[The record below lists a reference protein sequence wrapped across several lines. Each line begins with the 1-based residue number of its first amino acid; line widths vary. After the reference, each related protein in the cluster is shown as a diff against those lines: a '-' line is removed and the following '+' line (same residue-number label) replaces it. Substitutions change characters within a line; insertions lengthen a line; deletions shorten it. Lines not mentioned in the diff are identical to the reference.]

1 MEYRIRVY
9 AGENIYDF
17 PLNGREQLSVGT
29 GEKDDCRVVSG
40 HIGER
45 HLFFHKRNGS
55 WFVSG
60 RDETLADGER
70 KLQEGEVFILDR
82 SAHIAAC
89 VLEYHAEVTQK
100 FKMTGNSQVV
110 LGRGRGC
117 DMVLPGSNVSRQH
130 AVIVGRDDG
139 WQISD
144 NGSRNGTFLNQER
157 LTEET
162 MLQNGDVIS
171 IGDYN
176 ILYKDGFLMIGVQED
191 DGLFEEKEDAY
202 PHWFGR
208 APRLSRGLPTEKI
221 EIQNPPAESTKPESD
236 WISILTSPLVMLIS
250 LGLMAVV
257 TAASMGTLLIF
268 TGPMA
273 VAQIVLSVRSHKKQK
288 KKYREKEQARLTKY
302 GAYLDEAEK
311 KIQSMKRQQIIA
323 MQGANPSLEECLSI
337 VKARDIRLWSRRD
350 TDEDFMRLRIGIGES
365 PTSFEVSGQKNG
377 FTIEEDSLLTRA
389 ERIVAEGQTVQNV
402 PITCD
407 FGNGNLVGI
416 VGERKS
422 AVRLIKNLVMEA
434 ALHHSYE
441 DVRIV
446 SVYAKQEAQEFDW
459 IRWLPHSFDE
469 GRKARYIADSPQST
483 DALMRS
489 FEELLKQRS
498 METKENENGTFLPLY
513 LFVLTEYEYME
524 HQAVLKYLL
533 SGEKKLGFS
542 VIFAYDRIELL
553 PKECGTIIEVA
564 GKNGKYYAK
573 ENISDKAK
581 VKPDS
586 IDPAAY
592 EEFARSMAPIR
603 QKGGQSEGELPAS
616 ITFLEGYGV
625 RTPNELDVGKR
636 WGKGRTDVSLAV
648 PIGVKANGE
657 QFIFDIHEKKYGPHG
672 VVAGMTGSGKSEMV
686 QSWILSM
693 ALKFSPAEAAFVLID
708 FKGTGLLLPF
718 WHLPHLAGTISDLD
732 NKIGRNLIALEN
744 ELARRKALL
753 DQYGANSIL
762 QYLAWHQ
769 EGKAKEP
776 FPFLFI
782 VIDEFAEFRMQ
793 FPDFT
798 AVVEKI
804 LRIGR
809 SLGVFAI
816 LMTQKPAG
824 VVSDQM
830 SGNINFRWCLRV
842 ANSADSKEMLH
853 HADAAKITVPGRAY
867 VQVGEDEVYELIQS
881 FYSGARYSPEV
892 QDKQAQSRKV
902 SVVNRQGRR
911 ICYENEEMDRV
922 MGSGDTEISKVVDYL
937 ADFVKNNGYQEA
949 DKIWMPKLPGE
960 IYLEEVVQDF
970 GFIDGA
976 WGEERPEALK
986 FVAGMVDEPAS
997 QRQYPLAFDLTGDG
1011 HISIFGAPGTGK
1023 TTMLQTMIMSLIL
1036 HYTPEEVNIYLMDFG
1051 GWSLGIFRDFPHV
1064 GGTANDNDEVRLE
1077 KLVQMLERKLLERK
1091 MKFSDIGVGSLQAY
1105 MQATGEKLPYIV
1117 LALDNFA
1124 PVLQLYPDFESFFIQ
1139 LTREGGSYGIY
1150 LLVTANSPMALGF
1163 KINQNIKMAAAL
1175 QMTDK
1180 SDYQGIVGRTE
1191 GLEPEDMEGRGL
1203 IKGTPPLEFQAALP
1217 ASGKKESDR
1226 VARIRQYA
1234 KEMRSIW
1241 KGAEAAPIP
1250 IMPEKILFGDVHGS
1264 GMVLGLSRQFVEP
1277 LFLPDERKHYMPIVG
1292 TGGGGKSNMIALL
1305 AREALSDG
1313 AAEVVIFSRR
1323 TYQDAWAKDERC
1335 GILAE
1340 AEALDDYMAKIV
1352 PLLQERKNLHDAQE
1366 DTVFTP
1372 VYIFIDDYKKAYEE
1386 MAEKTADRLGA
1397 IIRLGAG
1404 LNVNLYIAEEV
1415 DTFCRL
1421 SEQGETVCM
1430 LMARENSGILLGG
1443 SFQSYSVFSG
1453 DLGISE
1459 KTQAVSEYEGYLL
1472 TKGKATRF
1480 KAMKASDI

>member
-17 PLNGREQLSVGT
+17 PLSGREQLSIGT
-29 GEKDDCRVVSG
+29 GERDDCRVTSG
-40 HIGER
+40 HIGEQ
-45 HLFFHKRNGS
+45 HVFFHKRNGFWLVGS
-55 WFVSG
+55 K
-60 RDETLADGER
+60 DG
-70 KLQEGEVFILDR
+70 KLIEGEKVLQDGEVFILDR
-82 SAHIAAC
+82 EEHIAVC
-89 VLEYHAEVTQK
+89 VLEYHAEATQK
-100 FKMTGNSQVV
+100 FKMTGHEQVI

-117 DMVLPGSNVSRQH
+117 DMVLPGSNISRQH
-130 AVIVGRDDG
+130 AAAVRKDDG
-139 WQISD
+139 WWISD
-144 NGSRNGTFLNQER
+144 SNSRNGTFLNQER
-157 LTEET
+157 LTEEA

-176 ILYKDGFLMIGVQED
+176 ILYRDDFLMIGIQD
-191 DGLFEEKEDAY
+191 DGGIFEEKEAVY
-202 PHWFGR
+202 PHWFSR
-208 APRLSRGLPTEKI
+208 APRLSRGLPSEKI
-221 EIQNPPAESTKPESD
+221 EIQNPPTEASKPESD

-288 KKYREKEQARLTKY
+288 KKYEDKEQARLNKY

-311 KIQSMKRQQIIA
+311 KIQAMKREQIIA
-323 MQGANPSLEECLSI
+323 LQGANPSLEECLSI
-337 VKARDIRLWSRRD
+337 VKTRDIRLWSRRD
-350 TDEDFMRLRIGIGES
+350 TDGDFMRLRIGIGES
-365 PTSFEVSGQKNG
+365 PASFEVCGQKNG

-389 ERIVAEGQTVQNV
+389 EKIVAEGQTVQNV

-407 FGNGNLVGI
+407 FEKDHLVGI

-469 GRKARYIADSPQST
+469 ERKVRYIADSLQST

-489 FEELLKQRS
+489 FEELFKQRS
-498 METKENENGTFLPLY
+498 MDAGENESAGFLPFY

-533 SGEKKLGFS
+533 SSEGKLGFG

-553 PKECGTIIEVA
+553 PKECSTIIEVT
-564 GKNGKYYAK
+564 GKTGKYYAK

-581 VKPDS
+581 VKLDS
-586 IDPAAY
+586 IDAESY
-592 EEFARSMAPIR
+592 EKFARSMAPIR
-603 QKGGQSEGELPAS
+603 LKGGQSDSALPTS

-625 RTPNELDVGKR
+625 QKPEELDVGRR
-636 WGKGRTDVSLAV
+636 WSEGRTDRSLAV

-657 QFIFDIHEKKYGPHG
+657 QFQFDIHEKKYGPHG

-693 ALKFSPAEAAFVLID
+693 ALKFSPKDVAFVLID

-718 WHLPHLAGTISDLD
+718 LNLPHLAGTISDLD

-744 ELARRKALL
+744 ELSRRKALL
-753 DQYGANSIL
+753 DRYGANSIL
-762 QYLAWHQ
+762 QYLEWYR
-769 EGKAKEP
+769 EGKTKEP
-776 FPFLFI
+776 FPFIFI

-798 AVVEKI
+798 SVVEKI

-830 SGNINFRWCLRV
+830 AGNINFRWCLKV

-881 FYSGARYSPEV
+881 FYSGARYNPEV
-892 QDKQAQSRKV
+892 TNRSAQSQKV
-902 SVVNRQGRR
+902 SVVNLQGRR
-911 ICYENEEMDRV
+911 ICYENEEMDQV
-922 MGSGDTEISKVVDYL
+922 MSSGDTEISRVVDYL
-937 ADFVKNNGYQEA
+937 AGFVKDSAYEEA

-960 IYLEEVVQDF
+960 IYLEELVQDF
-970 GFIDGA
+970 GFKDGA
-976 WGEERPEALK
+976 WGEERPENLK
-986 FVAGMVDEPAS
+986 PVAGMVDEPATQS
-997 QRQYPLAFDLTGDG
+997 QYPLVFDFTGDG

-1064 GGTANDNDEVRLE
+1064 GGVANDNDEVRLE

-1105 MQATGEKLPYIV
+1105 MQATREKLPYIV

-1163 KINQNIKMAAAL
+1163 KIHQNIKMAAAL

-1191 GLEPEDMEGRGL
+1191 GLEPENMEGRGL
-1203 IKGTPPLEFQAALP
+1203 VKGTPPLEFQAALP

-1226 VARIRQYA
+1226 VARIKQYA

-1250 IMPEKILFGDVHGS
+1250 IMPERILFGDVHGS
-1264 GMVLGLSRQFVEP
+1264 GMVLGLSSQFVEP
-1277 LFLPDERKHYMPIVG
+1277 LSLPEKRNHYMPIVG
-1292 TGGGGKSNMIALL
+1292 TGGSGKSNMIALL
-1305 AREALSDG
+1305 AREALMDET
-1313 AAEVVIFSRR
+1313 AEVVIFSRGK
-1323 TYQDAWAKDERC
+1323 YQDAWTKNERC
-1335 GILAE
+1335 RMLTE
-1340 AEALDDYMAKIV
+1340 AEALDEYMAEIV

-1366 DTVFTP
+1366 ESVFTP
-1372 VYIFIDDYKKAYEE
+1372 VYIFIDDYKKAYEN
-1386 MAEKTADRLGA
+1386 MDEKTADRLGA

-1430 LMARENSGILLGG
+1430 LMSRENSGILLGG

-1453 DLGISE
+1453 DLGMTE
-1459 KTQAVSEYEGYLL
+1459 RMQAVSEYEGYLL
-1472 TKGKATRF
+1472 TKGKVTRF
-1480 KAMKASDI
+1480 KAMKASEV